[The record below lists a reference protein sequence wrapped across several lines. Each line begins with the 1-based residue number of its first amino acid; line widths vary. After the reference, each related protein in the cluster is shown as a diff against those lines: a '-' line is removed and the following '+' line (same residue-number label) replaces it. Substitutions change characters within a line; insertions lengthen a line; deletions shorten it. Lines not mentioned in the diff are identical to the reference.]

1 MSLAQAVNV
10 LNGVGWQPAPVIMD
24 EDPLRHIGVPMRARA
39 VEILIDFRDEFG
51 FFYRVWGIALE
62 DGLGADAPAVA
73 LQITVGA
80 VRTHFLEIGAE
91 SMAGEPN
98 EPVLERGAALGVER
112 QPESIDING
121 MLKLIHGAV

>member
-1 MSLAQAVNV
+1 MSALDSLDIMPDDSASAIGAFAERASRAV
-10 LNGVGWQPAPVIMD
+10 
-24 EDPLRHIGVPMRARA
+24 RARPKRQQEA
-39 VEILIDFRDEFG
+39 VGAGLQR
-51 FFYRVWGIALE
+51 LME
-62 DGLGADAPAVA
+62 DGDDDESSSNTEADTDPSATVP
-73 LQITVGA
+73 TTSVGA